1 MQNKKSTEIKSFE
14 MIFYSLGQKK
24 AFEMGKLLS
33 INYQLTRSFEALFLS
48 FPKNSKW
55 FFELV

>member
-1 MQNKKSTEIKSFE
+1 MQNKQSTEIKSFE

-33 INYQLTRSFEALFLS
+33 ISHQFNKIFRGLVFLTSEKFE
-48 FPKNSKW
+48 